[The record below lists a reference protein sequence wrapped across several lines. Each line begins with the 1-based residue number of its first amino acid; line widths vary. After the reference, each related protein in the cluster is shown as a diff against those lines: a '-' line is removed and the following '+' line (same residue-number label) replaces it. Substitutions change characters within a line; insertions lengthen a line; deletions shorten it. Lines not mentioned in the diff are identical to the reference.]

1 MRQITRIGDLLL
13 CHKPLDVNETS
24 PGLLNRGGMDDPHFF
39 CSSFSKNDIAIALVR
54 SSECCLP

>member
-1 MRQITRIGDLLL
+1 MKQITRIGDLLL

-39 CSSFSKNDIAIALVR
+39 VIPSLRMIAIALVCG
-54 SSECCLP
+54 SKCNLL